1 MSEVSKYFENTFS
14 YKTQP
19 KTDSK
24 YVFISGNFRFSVL
37 TSRLLRVEFSQD
49 MDFCDDAT
57 QAVLFRN
64 FDTPEFEAEKKANE
78 IIIKTK
84 YAQFN
89 FDTKSRQMKSV
100 KLKNQKPVTNFEKG
114 NLLGTFRTLD
124 MVNGKCKL
132 EKGLM
137 SRSGVSVYDDS
148 STVIINS
155 DGTIGERRPCED
167 KYYFAYGDDYRACI
181 KDFYKLSG
189 EVPLVPRFCLGN
201 WWSRYKAY
209 TQDEY
214 IALMKQ
220 FKQREIPITV
230 ATVDMDWHWVDVEK
244 RFLNG
249 NILDE
254 KKPLF
259 LSEGWTGY
267 SWNTELFP
275 DYKGF
280 LKWLKNENLKVTLNL
295 HPAQGVR
302 SFENMY
308 EEMAEA
314 MGINP
319 ETKQTIKFDIASPK
333 FIDAYFNILHKP
345 YENDGVDFWWIDWQ
359 QEKTTKIKG
368 LDPLWALN
376 HYHTLAFNGTGKR
389 PLILSRFAQVGSHRY
404 PLGFSGDTFMTWQS
418 LDFQPYFT
426 ANAANI
432 GYTWWSHDIGGHH
445 LGERDDELFIRWI
458 QLGLYSPIMRLHSTN
473 DEFMGKEPWKYS
485 FAANIIASDIL
496 RQRHSMIPYL
506 YSMNYRTHNDA
517 IALCEPM
524 YYSYPKQD
532 EAYEVK
538 NQYFFGSELIAAPIT
553 TKINKTT
560 LMGHVKVW
568 LPSGE
573 WTDIYNGNI
582 YEGNRYIGMYRGI
595 ESIPVLAKEGAII
608 PMSKNSTR
616 NDWKNPE
623 NMIIRIFLGD
633 NKFALYEDDGET
645 EKYKTGEYAITYLTQ
660 KLINNENSFD
670 IYPAKGDVSVLPQSR
685 NYTLIFENVRD
696 AEEICVKVD
705 CNAHDYEM
713 YKKDDKMYIE
723 LNDISPKNKVE
734 LVLKNIVRRENRDKK
749 EYITEIISKY
759 QMKTVSKKVM
769 FSGFI
774 KDIQSGILS
783 CNKALKGPIEEIL
796 KLK

>member
-1 MSEVSKYFENTFS
+1 
-14 YKTQP
+14 
-19 KTDSK
+19 
-24 YVFISGNFRFSVL
+24 
-37 TSRLLRVEFSQD
+37 
-49 MDFCDDAT
+49 
-57 QAVLFRN
+57 
-64 FDTPEFEAEKKANE
+64 
-78 IIIKTK
+78 
-84 YAQFN
+84 
-89 FDTKSRQMKSV
+89 
-100 KLKNQKPVTNFEKG
+100 
-114 NLLGTFRTLD
+114 
-124 MVNGKCKL
+124 
-132 EKGLM
+132 
-137 SRSGVSVYDDS
+137 
-148 STVIINS
+148 
-155 DGTIGERRPCED
+155 
-167 KYYFAYGDDYRACI
+167 
-181 KDFYKLSG
+181 
-189 EVPLVPRFCLGN
+189 
-201 WWSRYKAY
+201 
-209 TQDEY
+209 
-214 IALMKQ
+214 
-220 FKQREIPITV
+220 
-230 ATVDMDWHWVDVEK
+230 
-244 RFLNG
+244 
-249 NILDE
+249 
-254 KKPLF
+254 
-259 LSEGWTGY
+259 
-267 SWNTELFP
+267 
-275 DYKGF
+275 
-280 LKWLKNENLKVTLNL
+280 
-295 HPAQGVR
+295 
-302 SFENMY
+302 
-308 EEMAEA
+308 
-314 MGINP
+314 
-319 ETKQTIKFDIASPK
+319 
-333 FIDAYFNILHKP
+333 
-345 YENDGVDFWWIDWQ
+345 
-359 QEKTTKIKG
+359 
-368 LDPLWALN
+368 
-376 HYHTLAFNGTGKR
+376 
-389 PLILSRFAQVGSHRY
+389 
-404 PLGFSGDTFMTWQS
+404 MTWQS

-485 FAANIIASDIL
+485 FAANIIASDVL

-582 YEGNRYIGMYRGI
+582 YEGNRYIDMYRGI

-616 NDWKNPE
+616 NDRKNPE
-623 NMIIRIFLGD
+623 DMIIRIFLGD

-660 KLINNENSFD
+660 KLINNENIFD

-713 YKKDDKMYIE
+713 YKKDDKIYIE

-734 LVLKNIVRRENRDKK
+734 LVLKNIVRRENRNKK

-769 FSGFI
+769 FSEFI
-774 KDIQSGILS
+774 KDIQSGLLS